1 MSSSCQ
7 NSLCNDLLC
16 EVQAFTKEA
25 VHSYVPAINA
35 VVERYARQWR
45 ATGRMAGWE
54 ESRRLAFDVAATTL
68 LGFAFK
74 VGRCRPHRPARS
86 NGKTPAGV

>member
-1 MSSSCQ
+1 MYVTVM
-7 NSLCNDLLC
+7 LH

-74 VGRCRPHRPARS
+74 VGGSRLHSPTLS
-86 NGKTPAGV
+86 NG